1 MTGNSNSSDV
11 AIASMGNRGLNC
23 SFLLAIRSEL
33 LDEAP
38 QIVDFLLVLNPRESH
53 FGPRN
58 LRFGIF
64 DVFLER
70 PFVPDDPGI
79 FVRIRVINAWHIR

>member
-1 MTGNSNSSDV
+1 LTLSSLPALQATRTV
-11 AIASMGNRGLNC
+11 NESLMWQASGIEGYY

-38 QIVDFLLVLNPRESH
+38 QIVDFLLVLDPWENH
-53 FGPRN
+53 FGSWN

-64 DVFLER
+64 DVFLEG
-70 PFVPDDPGI
+70 PFVIPE
-79 FVRIRVINAWHIR
+79 FLFASE